1 MDYNIDEN
9 RPVFMKKDKI
19 DSDRFCQ
26 FIKNRSTLFKIF
38 KILENFEKKQKSEK
52 WSDKLKKTE
61 R

>member
-26 FIKNRSTLFKIF
+26 LIKNRSTLFKDF
-38 KILENFEKKQKSEK
+38 KNLEIFEKNKNQKNGAIN
-52 WSDKLKKTE
+52 
-61 R
+61 